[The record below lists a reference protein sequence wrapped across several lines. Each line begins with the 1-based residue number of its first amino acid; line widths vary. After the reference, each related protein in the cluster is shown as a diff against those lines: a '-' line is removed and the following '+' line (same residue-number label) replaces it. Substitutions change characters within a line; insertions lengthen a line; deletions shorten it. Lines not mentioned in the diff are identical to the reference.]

1 MRWFVAVFLA
11 LGSCADLTPPEKR
24 VTLVLRNSTDQKLEF
39 QTQVGF
45 LGTHLEIPAGYT
57 WRGWVPR
64 DFVAR
69 EIFIEIIQAPTVAP
83 RERTEPSEECE
94 RED

>member
-1 MRWFVAVFLA
+1 MA
-11 LGSCADLTPPEKR
+11 SCAVAPPPEKR
-24 VTLVLRNSTDQKLEF
+24 INIVLRNSTDQRLEF

-45 LGTHLEIPAGYT
+45 LGKQLQIPAGYT

-69 EIFIEIIQAPTVAP
+69 EIFIEVVPAPSP
-83 RERTEPSEECE
+83 DPEPEKDEPSQD
-94 RED
+94 RD